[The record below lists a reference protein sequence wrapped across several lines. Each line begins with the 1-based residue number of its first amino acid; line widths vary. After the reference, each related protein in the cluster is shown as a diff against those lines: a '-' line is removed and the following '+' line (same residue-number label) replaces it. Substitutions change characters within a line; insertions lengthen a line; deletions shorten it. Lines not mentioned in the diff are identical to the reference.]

1 MKNVLVISS
10 SLRKD
15 SNSEALAK
23 ALAKG
28 AEAAGNHVEVI
39 SLRGKDIGF
48 CRGCMACQRTQRC
61 ILKDDAP
68 ALVEKVGKA
77 DVLVFAT
84 PIYYYEMSGL
94 MKTFLDRCNPL
105 FPSDYAFRQVYLVAT
120 AADSGKSAMDGAV
133 TGISGWVSC
142 FEKASLAGVIRG
154 TSLYEP
160 GAAKKAEAILQEAY
174 DMGAAIR

>member
-1 MKNVLVISS
+1 MKKVLVISS

-15 SNSEALAK
+15 SNSEALAE

-28 AEAAGNHVEVI
+28 AEAAGNQVERV
-39 SLRGKDIGF
+39 SLRGKDIRF
-48 CRGCMACQRTQRC
+48 CRGCMACQKTHRC
-61 ILKDDAP
+61 VLQDDAA
-68 ALVEKVGKA
+68 ALVEKVGAA

-84 PIYYYEMSGL
+84 PIYYYGMSGL
-94 MKTFLDRCNPL
+94 LKTFLDRCNPL
-105 FPSDYAFRQVYLVAT
+105 YSSEYAFREVYLT
-120 AADSGKSAMDGAV
+120 ASAAEDTPSAMDGAV

-142 FEKASLAGVIRG
+142 FEKARLAGVIRG

-160 GAAKKAEAILQEAY
+160 GAAKKAAAVLQEAY

>member
-28 AEAAGNHVEVI
+28 AEAAGNQVEVI

-61 ILKDDAP
+61 VLKDDAP

-105 FPSDYAFRQVYLVAT
+105 FPSDYAFREVYLVAT

-160 GAAKKAEAILQEAY
+160 GAAKKATAVLQEAY

>member
-28 AEAAGNHVEVI
+28 AEAAGNQVEVI
-39 SLRGKDIGF
+39 SLRGKDIRF

-61 ILKDDAP
+61 VLKDDAP

-105 FPSDYAFRQVYLVAT
+105 FPSDYAFRQVYLVAA